1 MNSKKL
7 ILIGLGLFLTNL
19 ISAQYNN
26 LWIPDTLSGKSFN
39 LVIKDTFS
47 QIVKGQQTIT
57 AGINGKFWGPTLII
71 QKHDT
76 VRMNVLNKLNDTTTL
91 HWHGMHLPAVM
102 DGGPYQLIPP
112 NTTWRPYWKM
122 KNQAGTYWFHP
133 HLHEMTMDQI
143 TKGIGGLIIVRDSA
157 EAALKLPRKYG
168 VDDIPLILTDRSFTT
183 ANQFKLV
190 PYGDSAMTNGVLR
203 AQFTL
208 PAQMV
213 RFRILNA
220 AIERSF
226 NIGFSD
232 NRDFYII
239 GSDGGL
245 LSTPTTL
252 KRFLLSAGERVEIL
266 VNLTGMTAGQTLD
279 FKAFNS
285 TLANNIPGGE
295 NFPNGP
301 FASAIGKKDFN
312 LLHINIINA
321 LSANE
326 IKTVP
331 TKLVSNIYP
340 KAADAKVTRYL
351 SMNDST
357 GLPGILGPNAFIINH
372 KLFKYGFN
380 NYTVPLNNTE
390 IWQIKSTSG
399 FAHPFHIHDVE
410 FNILTINGVAPPAEQ
425 AGWKDV
431 ILVKPNSTVRFI
443 AKFDD
448 FADASHPFMYHCH
461 ISLHEDEGMM
471 GQFLVTDNQ
480 SQVQNIPT
488 GTVSIFPNPGN
499 DKLYLN
505 TNFNWSE
512 LYYVKITKPNGAT
525 AMMLPQP
532 EEGKAIDISNLKPG
546 LYFLSVIQKGFSQP
560 IVVKFVK
567 E

>member
-157 EAALKLPRKYG
+157 EAVLKLPRKYG

-245 LSTPTTL
+245 LNTPTTL

-301 FASAIGKKDFN
+301 FANAIGKKDFN

-340 KAADAKVTRYL
+340 KEADAKVTRYL

>member
-102 DGGPYQLIPP
+102 DGGPYQMIPP

-168 VDDIPLILTDRSFTT
+168 VDDIPLVLSDRSFTT
-183 ANQFKLV
+183 ANQFKSV
-190 PYGDSAMTNGVLR
+190 PYGDSAITNGVLR
-203 AQFTL
+203 AQFSL

-232 NRDFYII
+232 NRDFYVI

-252 KRFLLSAGERVEIL
+252 KSFLLSAGVRVEIL
-266 VNLTGMTAGQTLD
+266 VNLTGMSAGQTL
-279 FKAFNS
+279 
-285 TLANNIPGGE
+285 
-295 NFPNGP
+295 NF
-301 FASAIGKKDFN
+301 
-312 LLHINIINA
+312 
-321 LSANE
+321 
-326 IKTVP
+326 
-331 TKLVSNIYP
+331 
-340 KAADAKVTRYL
+340 
-351 SMNDST
+351 
-357 GLPGILGPNAFIINH
+357 
-372 KLFKYGFN
+372 
-380 NYTVPLNNTE
+380 
-390 IWQIKSTSG
+390 
-399 FAHPFHIHDVE
+399 
-410 FNILTINGVAPPAEQ
+410 
-425 AGWKDV
+425 
-431 ILVKPNSTVRFI
+431 
-443 AKFDD
+443 
-448 FADASHPFMYHCH
+448 
-461 ISLHEDEGMM
+461 
-471 GQFLVTDNQ
+471 
-480 SQVQNIPT
+480 
-488 GTVSIFPNPGN
+488 
-499 DKLYLN
+499 
-505 TNFNWSE
+505 
-512 LYYVKITKPNGAT
+512 
-525 AMMLPQP
+525 
-532 EEGKAIDISNLKPG
+532 
-546 LYFLSVIQKGFSQP
+546 
-560 IVVKFVK
+560 
-567 E
+567 